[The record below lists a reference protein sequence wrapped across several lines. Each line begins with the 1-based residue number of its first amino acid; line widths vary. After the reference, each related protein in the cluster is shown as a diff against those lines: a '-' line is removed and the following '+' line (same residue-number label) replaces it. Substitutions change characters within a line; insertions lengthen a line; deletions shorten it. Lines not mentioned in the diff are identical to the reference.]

1 MISVFG
7 YNLGLVLNY
16 PSEEQNYTF
25 STIPLSKLLE
35 KLEEESFRK
44 DQAIYVACKP
54 NKAFTDLCKYV
65 LTNESL
71 TQRHVSIHCIFETEH
86 HYKEAFKKLT
96 RKFKKKA
103 AAGGLVQNQEGAF
116 LAINSR
122 GRWSLPKGG
131 IEPDESPQEAAVR
144 EVEEETGLL
153 LPTVIGGLPN
163 SYHVFPHKNSHVLKT
178 TYWFLMHVEG
188 NPKLFPQAEEGI
200 EEVRWFSY
208 KEWVEENPPSYPQV
222 RAYLQQY
229 FSQQLVGE

>member
-7 YNLGLVLNY
+7 YNLGLVLDY
-16 PSEEQNYTF
+16 PSGEQNYTF
-25 STIPLSKLLE
+25 STIPLSNLLE
-35 KLEEESFRK
+35 KLEAKDFREN
-44 DQAIYVACKP
+44 QVIYIPCRP

-65 LTNESL
+65 LTDEKL
-71 TQRHVSIHCIFETEH
+71 TQFHLSIHCVFESEH
-86 HYKEAFKKLT
+86 HYREGFKKLT

-103 AAGGLVQNQEGAF
+103 AAGGLVQNAEGAF
-116 LAINSR
+116 LAIFSR
-122 GRWSLPKGG
+122 GRWCLPKGG

-144 EVEEETGLL
+144 DVEEETGLL

-163 SYHVFPHKNSHVLKT
+163 SYHVFPHKNSHILKT

-188 NPKLFPQAEEGI
+188 NPTLIPQDDEGI

-208 KEWVEENPPSYPQV
+208 EEWINEDPPSYPQV
-222 RAYLQQY
+222 KAYLQQY